1 MIAQRNSVAVYSSV
15 VRILKIALPLVAV
28 ALLSTI
34 FLVQEEDSFDG
45 GLVFS
50 SADLE
55 TLGDGLTVN
64 NPRLAGT
71 TRDGTAYVLTAAT
84 AVPDQTGISIV
95 EFTGLNSVMRYS
107 GGNVVELHA
116 ANAIAMVNERVLN
129 LKNGI
134 NLRTSAGYVASTLS
148 ATADLDAGTL
158 ITNSPVTA
166 NGPAGQIKSGRMVVR
181 TAIDAQGMPTDTPE
195 IIFDQR
201 VKLVFEPKAKQ

>member
-1 MIAQRNSVAVYSSV
+1 VAAYSRV

-71 TRDGTAYVLTAAT
+71 TRDGTAYVLSAET
-84 AVPDQTGISIV
+84 AVPDETGVSIV
-95 EFTGLNSVMRYS
+95 EFTALNSVMRYS
-107 GGNVVELHA
+107 GGQVIELHA
-116 ANAIAMVNERVLN
+116 SNAVAVVNERILN
-129 LKNGI
+129 LKDGI
-134 NLRTSAGYVASTLS
+134 NLRTSAGYVASTMS

-166 NGPAGQIKSGRMVVR
+166 NGPNGQIKSGRMVIR
-181 TAIDAQGMPTDTPE
+181 SAIDANGMRTDTPE

-201 VKLVFEPKAKQ
+201 VDLVFVPKVDQ